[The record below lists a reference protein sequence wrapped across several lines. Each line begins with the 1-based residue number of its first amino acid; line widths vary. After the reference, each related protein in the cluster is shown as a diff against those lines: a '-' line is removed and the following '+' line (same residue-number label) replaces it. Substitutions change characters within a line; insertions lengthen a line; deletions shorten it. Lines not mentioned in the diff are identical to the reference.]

1 MIPGSEGEILAD
13 LADVLGDF
21 HGREYSAAITPGTM
35 FFADLGLASIDA
47 VVLGEAMQDRY
58 GRPMPFGE
66 LMAELGRRADRDV
79 SVGEIAKFLHENR

>member
-21 HGREYSAAITPGTM
+21 NGREYSAAITPGTM